1 MHKRFLRIGSL
12 LMAFSVLL
20 GAFGAHSLKTL
31 LDESSMQAYH
41 TAVLYHM
48 VHAVGMIIASLI
60 YKRYQTPSTRWAL
73 YFFLAG
79 LICFSGSLYA
89 IAIGKVIG
97 FSFPTF
103 FNLITPLGGV
113 LFIIGWIALFFGV
126 PSEKE
131 GEQPESRQ

>member
-1 MHKRFLRIGSL
+1 
-12 LMAFSVLL
+12 MALSVLV

-31 LDESSMQAYH
+31 LDDSSMQAYQ

-48 VHAVGMIIASLI
+48 VHALGMIIASLI
-60 YKRYQTPSTRWAL
+60 YQRYQAPSTRWAL
-73 YFFLAG
+73 YFFLVG

-89 IAIGKVIG
+89 IAIGKAIG

-126 PSEKE
+126 PSEKV
-131 GEQPESRQ
+131 GERPESRQ